1 MSFCVLRVFDF
12 FFFYS
17 SRRRHTI
24 CALVTGVQTCAL
36 PISVVPHDSA
46 SDQQWLDRLAQG
58 CARYTPLVALDAPD
72 GLILDIAG
80 AEHLYGGEA
89 GLIVD
94 AEMRLARL
102 GMTLR
107 HALGPTADAARA
119 LARYQT
125 RPAPDEEQAIR
136 RPSGAALELETETT
150 TAPVRA
156 G

>member
-1 MSFCVLRVFDF
+1 MTPHFPALR
-12 FFFYS
+12 S
-17 SRRRHTI
+17 SD
-24 CALVTGVQTCAL
+24 L
-36 PISVVPHDSA
+36 SY
-46 SDQQWLDRLAQG
+46 QQGLDRLAQG

-80 AEHLYGGEA
+80 AEHLFGGEM
-89 GLIVD
+89 GLIAD

-125 RPAPDEEQAIR
+125 RPADR
-136 RPSGAALELETETT
+136 KSTRLNSSH
-150 TAPVRA
+150 
-156 G
+156 

>member
-80 AEHLYGGEA
+80 AEHLYGGERSEERRVGKA
-89 GLIVD
+89 CGSTC
-94 AEMRLARL
+94 RSRW
-102 GMTLR
+102 
-107 HALGPTADAARA
+107 GP
-119 LARYQT
+119 YH
-125 RPAPDEEQAIR
+125 
-136 RPSGAALELETETT
+136 
-150 TAPVRA
+150 
-156 G
+156 